1 MKDIID
7 LGNMVFD
14 RLIQTHGEIPESRML
29 FLYGI
34 TTNTKWT
41 MMGSDR
47 WVLVHADGVT
57 ANFDDPA
64 LAELSSQWLAIRSAQ
79 DQAVFTERL
88 KRFREEYEKPAP
100 KDGDT
105 FNFWSDPGT
114 FREIRL

>member
-7 LGNMVFD
+7 LGNLVFD
-14 RLIQTHGEIPESRML
+14 RLIEAHGESNDSRML

-34 TTNTKWT
+34 TTTTKWNIID
-41 MMGSDR
+41 SDK
-47 WVLVHADGVT
+47 WLIIHSDGVS
-57 ANFDDPA
+57 ANFEDAIIADLSSRWQATKDAKDQAA
-64 LAELSSQWLAIRSAQ
+64 LA
-79 DQAVFTERL
+79 ERL
-88 KRFREEYEKPAP
+88 KRFREEYEKPSP

>member
-14 RLIQTHGEIPESRML
+14 RLIEAHGEIPESRIL

-34 TTNTKWT
+34 TTNTKWS
-41 MMGSDR
+41 MPGSDR
-47 WVLVHADGVT
+47 WVLVYTDGVT
-57 ANFDDPA
+57 ANFEDPV
-64 LAELSSQWLAIRSAQ
+64 LAELSAQWLAIRSAQ
-79 DQAVFTERL
+79 DQVAFAERL
-88 KRFREEYEKPAP
+88 KRFREEYEKPMP

-105 FNFWSDPGT
+105 FSFWSDPGT

>member
-14 RLIQTHGEIPESRML
+14 RLIQTHGESQESRML

-34 TTNTKWT
+34 TTNTKWGVL
-41 MMGSDR
+41 GSDH

-57 ANFDDPA
+57 ASFDDPV
-64 LAELSSQWLAIRSAQ
+64 LTDLSGQWLAIRSAQ
-79 DQAVFTERL
+79 DQAAFTERL